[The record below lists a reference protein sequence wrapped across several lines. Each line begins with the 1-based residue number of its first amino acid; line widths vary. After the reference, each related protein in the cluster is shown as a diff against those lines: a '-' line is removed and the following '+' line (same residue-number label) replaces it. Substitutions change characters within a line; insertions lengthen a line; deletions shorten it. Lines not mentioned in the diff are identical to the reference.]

1 LFVVRRSIKMA
12 DGAVLSSGVDISKL
26 KVPDLK
32 RELKSRGLNATG
44 NKNELVERLQA
55 ALKSNE
61 RASNESVD
69 DLDEDLLN
77 EDDDDVHLE
86 TTESVISDI
95 DTALNDTLP
104 AKGEK
109 RKNDEDETK
118 DDKEK
123 VPPSTKKVVLNRNTP
138 LIMDKRISTESK
150 ESSEKSNGSTEEKKV
165 IKLSGLSAKE
175 RLEMRAKKFDVTLSN
190 EAKKV
195 ARAERF
201 GDSGNSS
208 NAIQT
213 KVKTSVEV
221 LKQRAERFGGSVS
234 KVMTSLDVQEKME
247 KRKARFGIVTPEDRA
262 KQRLERFKE
271 PVK

>member
-1 LFVVRRSIKMA
+1 
-12 DGAVLSSGVDISKL
+12 
-26 KVPDLK
+26 
-32 RELKSRGLNATG
+32 
-44 NKNELVERLQA
+44 
-55 ALKSNE
+55 
-61 RASNESVD
+61 
-69 DLDEDLLN
+69 
-77 EDDDDVHLE
+77 
-86 TTESVISDI
+86 
-95 DTALNDTLP
+95 
-104 AKGEK
+104 
-109 RKNDEDETK
+109 
-118 DDKEK
+118 
-123 VPPSTKKVVLNRNTP
+123 
-138 LIMDKRISTESK
+138 
-150 ESSEKSNGSTEEKKV
+150 
-165 IKLSGLSAKE
+165 
-175 RLEMRAKKFDVTLSN
+175 MRAKKFDVTLSN

-262 KQRLERFKE
+262 KQRLERFKQ

>member
-1 LFVVRRSIKMA
+1 MA
-12 DGAVLSSGVDISKL
+12 DNSVLASTLDLSKL

-32 RELKSRGLNATG
+32 KELKSRGLNTSG
-44 NKNELVERLQA
+44 NKNELIERLQA

-95 DTALNDTLP
+95 DTALNDSLSQ
-104 AKGEK
+104 KGQK
-109 RKNDEDETK
+109 RKSEENNTQAEK
-118 DDKEK
+118 DKMT
-123 VPPSTKKVVLNRNTP
+123 PSIKKVVLNRNTP
-138 LIMDKRISTESK
+138 IITDKRISTDSK
-150 ESSEKSNGSTEEKKV
+150 EGSDKTNGSSEEKRI
-165 IKLSGLSAKE
+165 IKLSGITAKE
-175 RLEMRAKKFDVTLSN
+175 RLEMRAKKFDVSLSS

-201 GDSGNSS
+201 GSLLNSS
-208 NAIQT
+208 NAMKT
-213 KVKTSVEV
+213 KVQPTVDV

-234 KVMTSLDVQEKME
+234 KLMTNLDMQERME
-247 KRKARFGIVTPEDRA
+247 KRKARFGIVTPEDKA
-262 KQRLERFKE
+262 KQRLERFKQ

>member
-1 LFVVRRSIKMA
+1 MHIANMA
-12 DGAVLSSGVDISKL
+12 DVSVLDTGIEISKL

-32 RELKSRGLNATG
+32 RELKSRGLNTSG
-44 NKNELVERLQA
+44 NKTDLIERLQT
-55 ALKSNE
+55 ALKANE
-61 RASNESVD
+61 RTSNESVD

-95 DTALNDTLP
+95 DTALNDSLP
-104 AKGEK
+104 PKGQK
-109 RKNDEDETK
+109 RKSDENGT
-118 DDKEK
+118 KEK
-123 VPPSTKKVVLNRNTP
+123 TASTPKKVVLNRNTP
-138 LIMDKRISTESK
+138 LIENTRISTESK
-150 ESSEKSNGSTEEKKV
+150 EGSVKSNGSTEEKRV

-175 RLEMRAKKFDVTLSN
+175 RLEMRAKKFDVSLSN

-201 GDSGNSS
+201 GTANQA
-208 NAIQT
+208 NTAQT
-213 KVKTSVEV
+213 KVNTSIDV

-234 KVMTSLDVQEKME
+234 TVMTSLDQQQRLE
-247 KRKARFGIVTPEDRA
+247 KRKERFGIVTPEDKA
-262 KQRLERFKE
+262 KQRLERFKQ

>member
-1 LFVVRRSIKMA
+1 MA

-150 ESSEKSNGSTEEKKV
+150 ESSEKSNGSTEEKK
-165 IKLSGLSAKE
+165 

-208 NAIQT
+208 SAIHT

>member
-1 LFVVRRSIKMA
+1 
-12 DGAVLSSGVDISKL
+12 
-26 KVPDLK
+26 
-32 RELKSRGLNATG
+32 LNATG

-118 DDKEK
+118 EDKDK

-150 ESSEKSNGSTEEKKV
+150 ESSEKSNGSTEEKK
-165 IKLSGLSAKE
+165 

-208 NAIQT
+208 SAIQT
-213 KVKTSVEV
+213 KVVMFV
-221 LKQRAERFGGSVS
+221 FFVCVFG
-234 KVMTSLDVQEKME
+234 L
-247 KRKARFGIVTPEDRA
+247 
-262 KQRLERFKE
+262 
-271 PVK
+271 

>member
-1 LFVVRRSIKMA
+1 
-12 DGAVLSSGVDISKL
+12 
-26 KVPDLK
+26 
-32 RELKSRGLNATG
+32 LNATG

-104 AKGEK
+104 GKGEK

-118 DDKEK
+118 EDKDK

-150 ESSEKSNGSTEEKKV
+150 DSSEKSNGSTEEKKV

-208 NAIQT
+208 SAIQT
-213 KVKTSVEV
+213 KV
-221 LKQRAERFGGSVS
+221 
-234 KVMTSLDVQEKME
+234 VMFVFFVCVFCL
-247 KRKARFGIVTPEDRA
+247 
-262 KQRLERFKE
+262 
-271 PVK
+271 

>member
-1 LFVVRRSIKMA
+1 MA

-208 NAIQT
+208 SAIHT
-213 KVKTSVEV
+213 KKTSVEV

-262 KQRLERFKE
+262 KQRLERFKQ